1 MHECSVCAQNAEPL
15 KPKYRKPMQV
25 TTHLTVKP
33 PHIGP
38 SMLPFVLNVLF
49 IEICVSNEC
58 VMVYVLYLPS
68 RLAMENR

>member
-1 MHECSVCAQNAEPL
+1 MCVQNAEPF
-15 KPKYRKPMQV
+15 KPKCRKPIQV

-33 PHIGP
+33 LHIAP
-38 SMLPFVLNVLF
+38 APNILALVFNVLF
-49 IEICVSNEC
+49 IKICISNER